1 MKTLVAALGAVV
13 LATAPLVPAAAV
25 PRAAAA
31 AEKQLWAFSE
41 KIALALPG
49 NGKDVLT
56 LVSPRP
62 DSVAMTNGQEPGKT
76 SKQIA
81 PSLFASNAVV
91 VMGADNRADS
101 ASFEVTGSCVS
112 MASLRKQYPILI
124 VMDYARGVNEHAVY
138 TLGAQIGDAIVAYS
152 FPASKLDCM
161 SRVFITPAK
170 ITKNKLG
177 IE

>member
-1 MKTLVAALGAVV
+1 MKNLVAALGVVV
-13 LATAPLVPAAAV
+13 LATAPLVPAAAA
-25 PRAAAA
+25 PRASAA

-62 DSVAMTNGQEPGKT
+62 DSVAMTNGQEPRKT

-112 MASLRKQYPILI
+112 MASLRKQYARLI

-152 FPASKLDCM
+152 FPASNLDCM

>member
-13 LATAPLVPAAAV
+13 LATASLVPATAA
-25 PRAAAA
+25 PHASAA

-56 LVSPRP
+56 LVSPYP
-62 DSVAMTNGQEPGKT
+62 DSVALTNGQEPRKT

-112 MASLRKQYPILI
+112 MAALRKQYARLI

-177 IE
+177 IA

>member
-13 LATAPLVPAAAV
+13 LATAPLAPAAAA
-25 PRAAAA
+25 PRAPAA

-56 LVSPRP
+56 LVSPHP
-62 DSVAMTNGQEPGKT
+62 DSVALTNGQEPRKT

-101 ASFEVTGSCVS
+101 ASFDVTGSCIS
-112 MASLRKQYPILI
+112 MAALRRQYPSLI
-124 VMDYARGVNEHAVY
+124 VMDYARGANEHAVY
-138 TLGAQIGDAIVAYS
+138 TLGAQVGDAIVAYS
-152 FPASKLDCM
+152 FPAGKLDCM
-161 SRVFITPAK
+161 SRVSITPAK
-170 ITKNKLG
+170 TTKNKLG
-177 IE
+177 IG

>member
-1 MKTLVAALGAVV
+1 
-13 LATAPLVPAAAV
+13 
-25 PRAAAA
+25 
-31 AEKQLWAFSE
+31 
-41 KIALALPG
+41 
-49 NGKDVLT
+49 
-56 LVSPRP
+56 
-62 DSVAMTNGQEPGKT
+62 MTNGQEPGKP

-81 PSLFASNAVV
+81 PSLFASNVVV

-112 MASLRKQYPILI
+112 MASLRKQYPSLI

>member
-1 MKTLVAALGAVV
+1 
-13 LATAPLVPAAAV
+13 
-25 PRAAAA
+25 
-31 AEKQLWAFSE
+31 
-41 KIALALPG
+41 
-49 NGKDVLT
+49 
-56 LVSPRP
+56 
-62 DSVAMTNGQEPGKT
+62 MTNGQEPRKT

-112 MASLRKQYPILI
+112 MAALRKQYARLI

-177 IE
+177 IA

>member
-13 LATAPLVPAAAV
+13 LATAPLVPAAAA
-25 PRAAAA
+25 PRAPAA

-49 NGKDVLT
+49 DGKDVLK
-56 LVSPRP
+56 LVSPR
-62 DSVAMTNGQEPGKT
+62 SAATAASNRQEPRGKST
-76 SKQIA
+76 EIA

-112 MASLRKQYPILI
+112 MASLRKQYPRLI

-170 ITKNKLG
+170 ITKKKLG
-177 IE
+177 IA